1 MTDAKPTVPVMRRTK
16 RARDVVLVVVAGALL
31 LSALVHVFCLK
42 TMPDVVTLPE
52 YSDLESRYYTT
63 GPTWST
69 ESFADRSFQSGF
81 DAFLADRIPYRNNMV
96 LMNAGLQ
103 RTGIATSAALLGY
116 DVYPTFFDSHYYV
129 VPRDGIIVDRPEA
142 APAPDKETL
151 QAWIG
156 TLNNA
161 AEQHPNMRMIYN
173 CIARH
178 DQCEANPAYRYFSN
192 RINPAW
198 IQANILDRLDPRI
211 ESFVDSVQSYDEI
224 AAEWMLTEEH
234 WTLERALKSYN
245 QVADRLS
252 LKHYTYT
259 DPVQVVTDSI
269 GDYARSGL
277 DFDILVDLDDM
288 PIDFSNLTFYELND
302 PSQPDDG
309 TNLTEKWMGLH
320 DGVLSGE
327 IVTEPR
333 KTAQYYNYFG
343 GGSAEAV
350 NAGENNGKTMMFVG
364 DSLAYCLQRYLA
376 SNYKRSIFLLPG
388 NSRLTGSLED
398 YIQKYHP
405 DDLIVMTH
413 ATKYETFAEFSP
425 EIIGM

>member
-1 MTDAKPTVPVMRRTK
+1 
-16 RARDVVLVVVAGALL
+16 
-31 LSALVHVFCLK
+31 
-42 TMPDVVTLPE
+42 
-52 YSDLESRYYTT
+52 
-63 GPTWST
+63 
-69 ESFADRSFQSGF
+69 
-81 DAFLADRIPYRNNMV
+81 
-96 LMNAGLQ
+96 
-103 RTGIATSAALLGY
+103 
-116 DVYPTFFDSHYYV
+116 
-129 VPRDGIIVDRPEA
+129 
-142 APAPDKETL
+142 
-151 QAWIG
+151 
-156 TLNNA
+156 
-161 AEQHPNMRMIYN
+161 
-173 CIARH
+173 
-178 DQCEANPAYRYFSN
+178 
-192 RINPAW
+192 
-198 IQANILDRLDPRI
+198 LDRLDPRI

-277 DFDILVDLDDM
+277 DLDILVDLDDM

-309 TNLTEKWMGLH
+309 TNLTEKWMGLR